1 MPTDSTPTFEATLPW
16 PPTVNSYWR
25 HKVIGKLATVY
36 ISQEGQA
43 YRKAVNLCLMEHG
56 VKTYA
61 LEGDLRV
68 EIEVFAP
75 DRRKRDI
82 DNLLKSLLD
91 SLTHAQVWKD
101 DNQIADLRI
110 YRNKQ
115 IAGIVKVRVYELE
128 PPTSDFSK
136 SM

>member
-1 MPTDSTPTFEATLPW
+1 
-16 PPTVNSYWR
+16 
-25 HKVIGKLATVY
+25 
-36 ISQEGQA
+36 
-43 YRKAVNLCLMEHG
+43 MEHG
-56 VKTYA
+56 VKTYE

-68 EIEVFAP
+68 EIEVFPP
-75 DRRKRDI
+75 DKRKRDI

-101 DNQIADLRI
+101 DNQISDLRI
-110 YRNKQ
+110 FRNKQ